1 MVDKGPPESR
11 HDSKAQIAEAPT
23 VLHAETAQE
32 QTTFK
37 KAKHVDGDTAMALFD
52 DPDELHEEVDPAEA
66 RKLLWKIDFMILPYL
81 AVCYAFFY
89 IDKVSLLSSIG
100 YTMFPSCLFDTD
112 NPFSEKTTLSYAAIF
127 GIRDDLNLHG
137 TQYSWLSSIFY
148 FGFLAWAFPTNFLMQ
163 RLPIGKYLG
172 VNIFLWGFFLMLQA
186 ACNSFETLAV
196 LRALGGAAE
205 ACSDPAFMLITSM
218 WYTRREQPVR
228 IGLWYTANGI
238 GIALGGLLGY
248 GIGHLKGALPSWK
261 YEFLVIGALCST
273 WGIVMFIFLPDSPVT
288 ARGLSKRQRR
298 MAVERLR
305 ENQTG
310 VENKHLK
317 PYQILEALMDYKLYM
332 FFILGIV
339 ANVPNGGISNFG
351 TIIIQGFGF
360 STLVTTL
367 MQIPYGA
374 LIALSILACV
384 FLNDRFENRRC
395 VFILIFL
402 IPNLAGSFG
411 LRFVPVQHSVGRLI
425 CYYLT
430 GPYNAAFVLI
440 LSMQIAN
447 TAGHTKKVVTNAVLF
462 LGYCTGNIAGPFFYK
477 SDQSPTYSLGIW
489 SMIVSHLIEAVL
501 IITLGLLLRW
511 ENKKRDAIQS
521 QMEGGLEGRDLDSTA
536 FLDLTDRE
544 NLKYAPLPFGTY
556 DGND

>member
-1 MVDKGPPESR
+1 MANHVPPADV
-11 HDSKAQIAEAPT
+11 DSKANIAEAPT
-23 VLHAETAQE
+23 ISHAESNQE
-32 QTTFK
+32 HSKFK
-37 KAKHVDGDTAMALFD
+37 SAKNADGDTAMALFD
-52 DPDELHEEVDPAEA
+52 DPDELHEDVDPVEA

-89 IDKVSLLSSIG
+89 IDK
-100 YTMFPSCLFDTD
+100 
-112 NPFSEKTTLSYAAIF
+112 TTLSYAAIF
-127 GIRDDLNLHG
+127 GIREDLDLHG
-137 TQYSWLSSIFY
+137 TRYSWLSSIFY

-172 VNIFLWGFFLMLQA
+172 ANIFMWGVFLMIQA

-205 ACSDPAFMLITSM
+205 ACADPAFMLITSM

-228 IGLWYTANGI
+228 LGLWYTANGL

-261 YEFLVIGALCST
+261 YEFIVIGALCST

-288 ARGLSKRQRR
+288 AKGLSKRERR
-298 MAVERLR
+298 MAVERIR

-317 PYQILEALMDYKLYM
+317 PYQILEAFMDYKLYM
-332 FFILGIV
+332 FFILGMVCNI
-339 ANVPNGGISNFG
+339 PNGGISNFG
-351 TIIIQGFGF
+351 TIIIKGFGF

-367 MQIPYGA
+367 MQIPYGFI
-374 LIALSILACV
+374 IAISILTCV
-384 FLNDRFENRRC
+384 YLNDRFENRRC

-411 LRFVPVQHSVGRLI
+411 LRFVPIEHSVGRLI

-430 GPYNAAFVLI
+430 GPYNAAFVLV
-440 LSMQIAN
+440 LSMQMAN

-477 SDQSPTYSLGIW
+477 TDQSPTYPLGIW

-501 IITLGLLLRW
+501 ISILGLLLRW
-511 ENKKRDAIQS
+511 ENQKRDRIQS
-521 QMEGGLEGRDLDSTA
+521 QMEGGLEGRDLDATA

-544 NLKYAPLPFGTY
+544 NLNFRYIY
-556 DGND
+556 

>member
-1 MVDKGPPESR
+1 MADKVPSEPTSG
-11 HDSKAQIAEAPT
+11 SKAHIAEAPT
-23 VLHAETAQE
+23 IVHAESNQE
-32 QTTFK
+32 QSKFK
-37 KAKHVDGDTAMALFD
+37 TAKNADGDTAMALFD

-89 IDKVSLLSSIG
+89 IDK
-100 YTMFPSCLFDTD
+100 
-112 NPFSEKTTLSYAAIF
+112 TTLSYAAIF
-127 GIRDDLNLHG
+127 GIREDLNLHG

-172 VNIFLWGFFLMLQA
+172 ANIFMWGVFLMIQA

-205 ACSDPAFMLITSM
+205 ACADPAFMLITSM

-228 IGLWYTANGI
+228 IGLWYTANGL

-248 GIGHLKGALPSWK
+248 GIGQIRGALPSWK
-261 YEFLVIGALCST
+261 YEFIVIGALCAS
-273 WGIVMFIFLPDSPVT
+273 WGIIMYIFLPDSPVT
-288 ARGLSKRQRR
+288 ARGLTKRERR

-317 PYQILEALMDYKLYM
+317 PYQILEAFKDYKLYM
-332 FFILGIV
+332 FFILGLV
-339 ANVPNGGISNFG
+339 CNVPNGGISNFG
-351 TIIIQGFGF
+351 TIIIKGFGF

-367 MQIPYGA
+367 MQIPYGVI
-374 LIALSILACV
+374 IAISILVCV
-384 FLNDRFENRRC
+384 YLNDRFENRRC
-395 VFILIFL
+395 VFVLIFL
-402 IPNLAGSFG
+402 IPNLVGSFG

-477 SDQSPTYSLGIW
+477 NEQSPTYELGIW
-489 SMIVSHLIEAVL
+489 SMIVSHLIEVVL
-501 IITLGLLLRW
+501 ISALGLLLRW
-511 ENKKRDAIQS
+511 ENQKRDLLQS
-521 QMEGGLEGRDLDSTA
+521 QMEGGLEGRDLDATA

-544 NLKYAPLPFGTY
+544 NMKCVSPRILPFL
-556 DGND
+556 

>member
-1 MVDKGPPESR
+1 MANHAPPENV
-11 HDSKAQIAEAPT
+11 DSKANIAEVPT
-23 VLHAETAQE
+23 ISHAESNQE
-32 QTTFK
+32 HSKFK
-37 KAKHVDGDTAMALFD
+37 SAKNADGDTAMALFD
-52 DPDELHEEVDPAEA
+52 DPDELHEDVDPVEA

-89 IDKVSLLSSIG
+89 IDK
-100 YTMFPSCLFDTD
+100 
-112 NPFSEKTTLSYAAIF
+112 TTLSYAAIF
-127 GIRDDLNLHG
+127 GIREDLDLHG
-137 TQYSWLSSIFY
+137 TRYSWLSSIFY

-172 VNIFLWGFFLMLQA
+172 ANIFMWGAFLMIQA

-205 ACSDPAFMLITSM
+205 ACADPAFMLITSM

-228 IGLWYTANGI
+228 LGLWYTANGL

-261 YEFLVIGALCST
+261 YEFIVIGALCSA

-288 ARGLSKRQRR
+288 AKGLTKRERR

-317 PYQILEALMDYKLYM
+317 PYQILEAFMDYKLYI
-332 FFILGIV
+332 FFILGMVCNI
-339 ANVPNGGISNFG
+339 PNGGISNFG
-351 TIIIQGFGF
+351 TIIIKGFGF

-367 MQIPYGA
+367 MQIPYGFI
-374 LIALSILACV
+374 IAISILTCV
-384 FLNDRFENRRC
+384 YLNDRFENRRC
-395 VFILIFL
+395 IFVLIFL

-411 LRFVPVQHSVGRLI
+411 LRFVPIEHSVGRLI

-430 GPYNAAFVLI
+430 GPYNAAFVLV
-440 LSMQIAN
+440 LSMQMAN

-477 SDQSPTYSLGIW
+477 TEQSPTYPLGIW

-501 IITLGLLLRW
+501 ISILGLLLRW
-511 ENKKRDAIQS
+511 ENQKRDRIQS
-521 QMEGGLEGRDLDSTA
+521 QMEGGLEGRDLDATA

-544 NLKYAPLPFGTY
+544 NLNFRYIY
-556 DGND
+556 